1 MSKCAKGDRGGPLT
15 IGIPVGDDRS
25 ADYRHRV
32 CDACE
37 LVLIRLIMLIE
48 AFFAYLTLAA
58 AWDVVRGLH
67 LGCAV
72 PALLWG
78 AVLTV
83 WFDRRRRVLT
93 ANRRA
98 AHGR

>member
-1 MSKCAKGDRGGPLT
+1 MSECAKGGPRGPAT
-15 IGIPVGDDRS
+15 IGIPV
-25 ADYRHRV
+25 ADKRRADHRHRI

-58 AWDVVRGLH
+58 AWDVVRGVF
-67 LGCAV
+67 LGGAV

-83 WFDRRRRVLT
+83 WFERRRRVLT